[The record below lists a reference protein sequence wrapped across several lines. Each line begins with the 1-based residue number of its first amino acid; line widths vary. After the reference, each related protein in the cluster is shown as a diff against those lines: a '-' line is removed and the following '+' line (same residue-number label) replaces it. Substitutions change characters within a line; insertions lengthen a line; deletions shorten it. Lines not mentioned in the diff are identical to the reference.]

1 MPPIANY
8 KENESMKFPSTS
20 RNILATAVLASIAGI
35 TAAQEQSVEE
45 IVVWGGESDRYNS
58 SLSPVS
64 VLRPEDFRAINV
76 ATTEDVV
83 KYEPSL
89 VIRRRF
95 IGDSNGVLGMRGSNM
110 FQTSRS
116 MVFADGVPLHYLLQ
130 SRWNGAPRWTMV
142 SASEIAQVAILY
154 GPYSAEYSGNAM
166 GGVVEIETAI
176 PQQREFHFD
185 TSYFSQSYNDYGFD
199 GTVDGYKSFF
209 SYGDRFGDT
218 SVYFSVNRLDNES
231 QPQTFRAG
239 SGSSST
245 NPVSVKGSILEN
257 DELGNLQN
265 WFMDTG
271 IVETE
276 TTNYKA
282 KLGHDFN
289 DWSVLLN
296 LAYEDRAS
304 VSDSANT
311 YLRDSSGN
319 PVYSGHVID
328 NGQQF
333 FVPASRFAA
342 SYLDRDSLNIGLRL
356 RGEITDDVALEANI
370 SRFEV
375 LRDETRSSSTHLDD
389 PAHTLAGE
397 VSDFGDTG
405 WDTAEVKLSFTDFG
419 VQGLQL
425 NTGVRH
431 ESYELNLD
439 IYDSAN
445 YQSGEKTAYTGRSG
459 GETEVAAVFAQF
471 DWELSQQWDAAF
483 GLRYERFESKS
494 GYYDDDDAATPE
506 FDLTH
511 IPSRSDDKVSP
522 KFSLGF
528 APDDT
533 WRFRYSV
540 AQAYRFPIVEEL
552 FSQFEAYNSISV
564 SNPGLKPEDGQFHNL
579 MAERSIPGGF
589 VRINYFHESV
599 EDVIEAQSTTLNG
612 GTSLRTFI
620 PVGEIETSGLELI
633 SNVDDL
639 LLPNLDVRFNLVYTD
654 SEIVENAPD
663 PSIEGNAYP
672 RMPAWRGNLLAT
684 YNFSDNWN
692 AGVNYQYASDSFG
705 RTDNRDTAH
714 QVYGAQ
720 DGYSRLGVNT
730 RYHLPN
736 GLTFGLGID
745 NLTDEVSFVAHPW
758 PGRTIYANL
767 SYDF

>member
-1 MPPIANY
+1 
-8 KENESMKFPSTS
+8 MKYPSVS
-20 RNILATAVLASIAGI
+20 RKLITTAVLSALAS
-35 TAAQEQSVEE
+35 TTVAQDEAVEE
-45 IVVWGGESDRYNS
+45 IVVWGGETDRYAN

-142 SASEIAQVAILY
+142 SASEIAQVAVLY

-176 PQQREFHFD
+176 PQAREFHFD
-185 TSYFSQSYNDYGFD
+185 SSYFSQSYNDYGFD

-218 SVYFSVNRLDNES
+218 SVYFSVNRLDNEA

-239 SGSSST
+239 SNSNSASPVEVSGSL
-245 NPVSVKGSILEN
+245 LEH
-257 DELGNLQN
+257 DDRGNLQN

-271 IVETE
+271 VVETQ
-276 TTNYKA
+276 TNNYKA
-282 KLGHDFN
+282 KLGHDFE

-296 LAYEDRAS
+296 LAYEDRTS
-304 VSDSANT
+304 SSDSANT
-311 YLRDSSGN
+311 YLRDAGGN

-328 NGQQF
+328 NGRQF

-342 SYLDRDSLNIGLRL
+342 AYLERDSLNVGLRL
-356 RGEITDDVALEANI
+356 RGDLTETVELEANV

-375 LRDETRSSSTHLDD
+375 LRDESRDSSTHPND
-389 PAHTLAGE
+389 PAHTLKGQ

-405 WDTAEVKLSFTDFG
+405 WDTAEVKLTFTELG
-419 VQGLQL
+419 VEGLEL
-425 NTGVRH
+425 VTGLRQ
-431 ESYELNLD
+431 EAYELNLD
-439 IYDSAN
+439 IFASNN
-445 YQSGEKTAYTGRSG
+445 YQAGEKTSYAGRSG
-459 GETEVAAVFAQF
+459 GETEITSAFAQF
-471 DWELSQQWDAAF
+471 EWQLNRQWDAAF
-483 GLRYERFESKS
+483 GLRYEDFESKS

-511 IPSRSDDKVSP
+511 IPSRSADKVSP

-528 APDDT
+528 APNEL
-533 WRFRYSV
+533 WRFRYSA

-564 SNPGLKPEDGQFHNL
+564 SNPGLKPEDGRHQNL
-579 MAERSIPGGF
+579 MMERAIEGGF
-589 VRINYFHESV
+589 VRVNYFHESV
-599 EDVIEAQSTTLNG
+599 KDVIEAQSTILDG

-620 PVGEIETSGLELI
+620 PVGEIETSGLEFI
-633 SNVDDL
+633 SNIDDF
-639 LLPNLDVRFNLVYTD
+639 LLPNLDMRFNVVFTD
-654 SEIVENAPD
+654 SEIVKNNPD
-663 PSIEGNAYP
+663 PAIEGNAYP
-672 RMPAWRGNLLAT
+672 RMPEWRGNLLAT
-684 YNFSDNWN
+684 YNFSTNWN
-692 AGVNYQYASDSFG
+692 AGVSFQYASDSFG
-705 RTDNRDTAH
+705 RTDNTDTQD

-720 DGYSRLGVNT
+720 DGYKRVGLKTSYYLS
-730 RYHLPN
+730 N
-736 GLTFGLGID
+736 GLSLGFGID
-745 NLTDEVSFVAHPW
+745 NVTDEVAFVAHPW
-758 PGRTIYANL
+758 PGRTYYANL